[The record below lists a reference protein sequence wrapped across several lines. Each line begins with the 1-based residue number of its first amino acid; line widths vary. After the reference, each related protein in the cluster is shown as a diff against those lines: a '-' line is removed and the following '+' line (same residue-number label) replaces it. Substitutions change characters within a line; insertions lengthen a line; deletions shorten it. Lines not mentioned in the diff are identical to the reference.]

1 MIVGAR
7 ALTPPEAAAASQQRR
22 RRDSAPAVR
31 LQRTMSH
38 LVASP
43 QPPQP
48 PRHHH
53 RVVALIGCGA
63 IGEAVARALL
73 PRHPPSPAPAPPLP
87 PLLDATAPGVD
98 NAELAAVLV
107 RDVAKYT
114 WLQPPPPP
122 LGSAA
127 APATPEAEEA
137 GRPRLPAGVVVTADV
152 EEWLAECARRGVG
165 VVVEAAGQPLVRS
178 LGERVLRA
186 GMSLLVT
193 STGAFTDD
201 ELLRRLRGAAEAEGG
216 GRLLLAG
223 GAMPGLD
230 WMQAVAIGAGAEASV
245 QVTQSKPPQSW
256 ASCGDPETEAAVAV
270 VSAGGAGAAEGRER
284 GQDEA
289 AAAAAA
295 WAEHG
300 PLTLFE
306 GMAREAVRAA
316 AHHVPGQGA
325 SAGP

>member
-1 MIVGAR
+1 
-7 ALTPPEAAAASQQRR
+7 
-22 RRDSAPAVR
+22 
-31 LQRTMSH
+31 
-38 LVASP
+38 
-43 QPPQP
+43 
-48 PRHHH
+48 
-53 RVVALIGCGA
+53 
-63 IGEAVARALL
+63 
-73 PRHPPSPAPAPPLP
+73 
-87 PLLDATAPGVD
+87 
-98 NAELAAVLV
+98 
-107 RDVAKYT
+107 
-114 WLQPPPPP
+114 
-122 LGSAA
+122 
-127 APATPEAEEA
+127 
-137 GRPRLPAGVVVTADV
+137 
-152 EEWLAECARRGVG
+152 

-256 ASCGDPETEAAVAV
+256 ASCGDPETEAAVAA
-270 VSAGGAGAAEGRER
+270 VSAGGAGAAEGREG

-295 WAEHG
+295 AAWAVHG

-316 AHHVPGQGA
+316 AHHVPGPGA